1 MGNIKYKLN
10 SSSLLLDGKINCIE
24 MLFFQD
30 GGIIINFSTNPPEP
44 GKLARVRGKYWLID
58 EVSYNGE
65 LLGNKSTLVTL
76 ESLEDSDLGKKLIVI
91 MEREVDF
98 EVFEESIL
106 PEITNTMDRPDVFDS
121 FVNSLRWTNK
131 FLINNNIIRAPFYG
145 AIKQQPFQLE
155 PVIKALSM
163 PRINLLIADDV
174 GLGKTI
180 EAGMIIQELILRGKA
195 RRILLVCPA
204 SLQLQWQWEMEQKF
218 GLEFRIMNSKA
229 ITEIKR
235 EYGINVN
242 PWLAYPRLITS
253 MDFIKMEGRL
263 NEFLKSCEITKSRYI
278 RGWDLLVVDEAH
290 NAMPQPTKK
299 YYRDSDRTKMLCKIG
314 QHFEHKIFLTAT
326 PHNGRKESFVAFL
339 DMLDPLRFNRGEDP
353 AVNRDSF
360 KRRLSQVMVRRMK
373 RGKAAVKDSLGR
385 PLFPKREIES
395 ITVIPSEDELRCY
408 ELLNEYIKNS
418 IGFSENQKNRPLEFA
433 LTILKKRL
441 LSSPRA
447 FYKSILA
454 HSSYIE
460 KKNNAFSS
468 YLQLLTQR
476 LNEDWDNDIEKEQ
489 TEEELLSAVCEK
501 RYMDILEE
509 LKIVS
514 TRIKDKPDCKINALI
529 QWINDYLRPNGKW
542 NRERLVIF
550 TEFKDTL
557 EYIVDQLMK
566 NGIEENRIL
575 QLYGGMEMSKREEI
589 KASFETDPDDSPA
602 RILIATDAA
611 SEGINLQHHCRYMIH
626 MEIPW
631 NPIRLEQR
639 NGRIDRHG
647 QKRNIKIYH
656 FVYKNNADSR
666 FLGAIVQKVEQIRE
680 DIDTM
685 NPVIS
690 EKVQKHMLGLEKV
703 SEERLMSIKSELTKE
718 LLKIRSEA
726 AETLK
731 KIEESRE
738 KLNITPESVRRIL
751 DTALRLNG
759 YPGVKQTSDGYYI
772 IEKLPDS
779 WKSLK
784 KYITEDGIPKRLTF
798 EHTDNNKI
806 QHLHP
811 NHPLVKRAITFFRS
825 NIWSKALG
833 DSSKHRLNKVTCK
846 VLPHGAS
853 ASSHVLLYV
862 RSMAVNEYSQP
873 LVEEVNVI
881 GGSFDQGRFIENDSE
896 YLLSLDSKA
905 EFDERVSK
913 LLPHLSGALKK
924 NEQQILDLI
933 DRYKKTWINNL
944 KDELSRVTKK
954 EIETLKEMIKE
965 RTAEI
970 KKVLKG
976 LDKYKQQQT
985 KYLSEDFVQ
994 ISEDIR
1000 LLENRKEFLSKEL
1013 SEIPEKIR
1021 KKYKLHGEPII
1032 NVVAACF
1039 LVPEEMVVE
1048 V

>member
-1 MGNIKYKLN
+1 
-10 SSSLLLDGKINCIE
+10 
-24 MLFFQD
+24 MLSGG
-30 GGIIINFSTNPPEP
+30 GGISIYASTNPPEP
-44 GKLARVRGKYWLID
+44 GKLARVRGKYWLIE
-58 EVSYNGE
+58 EVSCNEE
-65 LLGNKSTLVTL
+65 LFGDKNNCTLVTL
-76 ESLEDSDLGKKLIVI
+76 ESLEDSNLGKKLSVV

-98 EVFEESIL
+98 EIFEESIL

-121 FVNSLRWTNK
+121 FINSLRWTNK
-131 FLINNNIIRAPFYG
+131 FLLNNDIIRAPFYG

-163 PRINLLIADDV
+163 PRISLLIADDV

-195 RRILLVCPA
+195 RRVLLICPA

-229 ITEIKR
+229 ITDIKR

-242 PWLAYPRLITS
+242 PWLTYPRLIAS

-263 NEFLKSCEITKSRYI
+263 NEFLKSCEITESKYI
-278 RGWDLLVVDEAH
+278 RGWDLIVVDEAH
-290 NAMPQPTKK
+290 NAMPQPTKN
-299 YYRDSDRTKMLCKIG
+299 YYRDSDRTRMLYEIG
-314 QHFEHKIFLTAT
+314 RHFEHKIFLTAT

-353 AVNRDSF
+353 GVNKDSF
-360 KRRLSQVMVRRMK
+360 KKRLNQVMVRRMK
-373 RGKAAVKDSLGR
+373 RGEAAVKDSLGR
-385 PLFPKREIES
+385 PLFPNRKIES

-418 IGFSENQKNRPLEFA
+418 IKSSEIQKNRPLEFA

-460 KKNNAFSS
+460 RTNNTFS

-476 LNEDWDNDIEKEQ
+476 LNEDWDNDIDKEQ

-501 RYMDILEE
+501 KHMNILEE
-509 LKIVS
+509 LKIVAAK
-514 TRIKDKPDCKINALI
+514 TKDRPDCKINSLI

-542 NRERLVIF
+542 NRERVVIF

-566 NGIEENRIL
+566 NGIEKNRIL
-575 QLYGGMEMSKREEI
+575 QLYGGMEMNKREEI
-589 KASFETDPDDSPA
+589 KASFETDPSDSPA
-602 RILIATDAA
+602 RILVATDAA

-656 FVYKNNADSR
+656 FAYKNNADSR
-666 FLGAIVQKVEQIRE
+666 FLSTIVRKVEQIRE
-680 DIDTM
+680 DINTM

-690 EKVQKHMLGLEKV
+690 EKVQKHMLGLEEV
-703 SEERLMSIKSELTKE
+703 SEERLTSIKSELTRE

-726 AETLK
+726 AEILK

-738 KLNITPESVRRIL
+738 KLNITPESVRKIL
-751 DTALRLNG
+751 DTALKLNG
-759 YPGVKQTSDGYYI
+759 CPGVKQTSNNYYV
-772 IEKLPDS
+772 IEKLPDG

-784 KYITEDGIPKRLTF
+784 KYIAEDGMPKKLTF

-846 VLPHGAS
+846 VLPRGIS
-853 ASSHVLLYV
+853 ASSHVLLYA
-862 RSMAVNEYSQP
+862 RSLAVNEYSQP

-881 GGSFDQGRFIENDSE
+881 GGSFDQGQFIENDPE
-896 YLLSLDSKA
+896 YLLSLDSKGK
-905 EFDERVSK
+905 FDEKVSK

-933 DRYKKTWINNL
+933 EKYKKTWINNL
-944 KDELSRVTKK
+944 KKELSQVTEK
-954 EIETLKEMIKE
+954 EIKTLKEMIKE

-970 KKVLKG
+970 KKVLKV
-976 LDKYKQQQT
+976 LDKYKEQST
-985 KYLSEDFVQ
+985 MLLSEEFEQ
-994 ISEDIR
+994 FSEDIR
-1000 LLENRKEFLSKEL
+1000 LLQNRREFLSKEL

-1021 KKYKLHGEPII
+1021 KKYKLHGEPVV
-1032 NVVAACF
+1032 NVVAVSF

-1048 V
+1048 A